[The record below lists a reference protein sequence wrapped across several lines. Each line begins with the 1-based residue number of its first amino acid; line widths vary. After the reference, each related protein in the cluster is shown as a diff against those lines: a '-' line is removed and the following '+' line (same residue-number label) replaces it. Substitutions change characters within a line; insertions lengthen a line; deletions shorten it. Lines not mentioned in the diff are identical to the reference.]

1 MVAAVLALLASLSWG
16 TSDFLAGLEAR
27 RSTAWTAAL
36 GGQVVAALA
45 LIALL
50 LGAAPGRPAPAALA
64 APAVGGAIGGLG
76 VVLAYRALAL
86 VDMSVVSPII
96 AGAALVP
103 VLWGTATGER
113 PVPCRCS
120 ASRSRSVVMRPHLAA
135 TGQEPHHDVALGR
148 PHRHP
153 HGRRPRRPRSACS
166 WSPWTTAAE
175 SDPLTTVTVARTAA
189 VLALATVAAVTRP
202 VVRLRGSDPP
212 ALLIIGAPDRRRNIL
227 FTSATTL
234 GYLSV
239 VGVLGWLNP
248 AVTMVWASVVLRER
262 LTPLR
267 LAAAASCSPASSA
280 SRSAEAPP
288 PCG

>member
-36 GGQVVAALA
+36 GGQVVASLA

-50 LGAAPGRPAPAALA
+50 LAVAPERPALAALA
-64 APAVGGAIGGLG
+64 APAVGGAVGGLG

-113 PVPCRCS
+113 PS
-120 ASRSRSVVMRPHLAA
+120 ALQVLGITLSLVGMVLISRRRQDQAAAARSLDRTGILMAVGSAA
-135 TGQEPHHDVALGR
+135 ALGLFLVALDYGGR
-148 PHRHP
+148 
-153 HGRRPRRPRSACS
+153 A
-166 WSPWTTAAE
+166 
-175 SDPLTTVTVARTAA
+175 DPLYTVTVARTTAA
-189 VLALATVAAVTRP
+189 LTLLAVAAVTRP
-202 VVRLRGSDPP
+202 AIRLRRRAIPVLLVVG
-212 ALLIIGAPDRRRNIL
+212 LLIVAANIL
-227 FTSATTL
+227 FTSATTF
-234 GYLSV
+234 GDLSI

-248 AVTMVWASVVLRER
+248 AVTMVWARVVLKEHLR
-262 LTPLR
+262 PLQ
-267 LAAAASCSPASSA
+267 LAAACLVFAGVVCLTL
-280 SRSAEAPP
+280 
-288 PCG
+288 G